1 MCFHRVHRNPLT
13 TPNNS
18 SNNLPSI
25 LFGMMGNVI
34 LAFYTSRYKECQTV
48 VQSFMEHRQ
57 IDSDLR
63 KRVNT
68 FFSEAYGTGRNY
80 FGEIFFLLAH
90 FFSFL
95 LGVGGVSIVHIF
107 HSAFC

>member
-1 MCFHRVHRNPLT
+1 
-13 TPNNS
+13 
-18 SNNLPSI
+18 
-25 LFGMMGNVI
+25 MMGNVI

-80 FGEIFFLLAH
+80 FGE
-90 FFSFL
+90 S
-95 LGVGGVSIVHIF
+95 
-107 HSAFC
+107 